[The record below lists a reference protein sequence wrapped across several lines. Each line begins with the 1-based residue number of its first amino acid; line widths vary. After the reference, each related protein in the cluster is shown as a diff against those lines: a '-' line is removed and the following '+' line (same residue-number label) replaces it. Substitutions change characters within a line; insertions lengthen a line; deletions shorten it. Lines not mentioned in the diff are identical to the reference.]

1 MIHLPNW
8 HDNHL
13 VRVILGKQRKPLG
26 FLLLFLLALGISI
39 AVALQYEPPGFTQVE
54 FTNTDTG
61 HVIFVDALRDGE
73 PIVLTW
79 HNSIFDLDVTE
90 EFTVT
95 SGILIQH
102 SVMFADPRD
111 IPPMIARPE
120 DLEDLYHTGGP
131 FIVRGIAKPF
141 TRITYRIGEIGNP
154 QFHIRSQ
161 IIALKPIVGFGGRVT
176 LSTRHTRV
184 IDFLRLAPIG
194 IQ

>member
-1 MIHLPNW
+1 M
-8 HDNHL
+8 
-13 VRVILGKQRKPLG
+13 LGKQRKPLG
-26 FLLLFLLALGISI
+26 ALLLFLLALGFSI
-39 AVALQYEPPGFTQVE
+39 ALVLQYEPPGFTKIE

-61 HVIFVDALRDGE
+61 QVIFVDALRDGE
-73 PIVLTW
+73 PIILTW

-90 EFTVT
+90 EFTATNGMLV
-95 SGILIQH
+95 QH
-102 SVMFADPRD
+102 TVMFADPRG

-131 FIVRGIAKPF
+131 FVVRGIAKSF

-154 QFHIRSQ
+154 QFHIHSR

-176 LSTRHTRV
+176 LSTRHARV
-184 IDFLRLAPIG
+184 IDFLRLTPIG